1 MCGTSSPASRL
12 VDLVRQHWQKE
23 NVDLEKRN
31 IFRSGSVG
39 AATWKAFGDAYH
51 WFNLRQKMPQVWI
64 EGRGLEDMRVCSPMQ
79 STSGNALSAK
89 H

>member
-31 IFRSGSVG
+31 IFRSGSV
-39 AATWKAFGDAYH
+39 KAQQPGKHSVMPTTGSTYDKKC
-51 WFNLRQKMPQVWI
+51 LR
-64 EGRGLEDMRVCSPMQ
+64 
-79 STSGNALSAK
+79 SG
-89 H
+89 